1 MRYGSRILWAALA
14 LCLHLPPSACVAQET
29 DQEELD
35 ARVQQFLESH
45 RYAWRDANVPLADGQ
60 LLYDLVVENGYTRAL
75 EIGTST
81 GHSAIWIAWALS
93 KTGGKLVTVEIHEGR
108 YREALANFEEAGL
121 REFIDA
127 RLADAHELVPE
138 LEGPFDFVFI
148 DADKD
153 WYTNYLRAVLPKLEV
168 GGCIAAHNVSGRG
181 MRGMRGM
188 SGFVD
193 ELESTPNLETEFV
206 RSSRSGLSVSYKRS
220 PPSR

>member
-1 MRYGSRILWAALA
+1 MKYGRKVIWTALA
-14 LCLHLPPSACVAQET
+14 LCLLLPVPVCVAQGT
-29 DQEELD
+29 DQGELD

-45 RYAWRDANVPLADGQ
+45 RYEWRDANVPLADGQ
-60 LLYDLVVENGYTRAL
+60 VLYDLVVENGYTKAL

-93 KTGGKLVTVEIHEGR
+93 KTGGKLITIEIHEGR

-121 REFIDA
+121 SEFIDA

-153 WYTNYLRAVLPKLEV
+153 WYTNYLRAVLLKLEV
-168 GGCIAAHNVSGRG
+168 NGCIAAHNVSGRG
-181 MRGMRGM
+181 MRGIRG
-188 SGFVD
+188 FLQ
-193 ELESTPNLETEFV
+193 ELESTPNLETEIV
-206 RSSRSGLSVSYKRS
+206 RASRSGISVSYKRS
-220 PPSR
+220 PS